1 MSSRIEH
8 HAGPGSEASIA
19 ALKEIGHLL
28 RETRQARG
36 EDLYDVADY
45 LRIKPSYLFALEDGD
60 LALTPGRVYALGF
73 LRSYGEHLGFDG
85 EELVSYAKQA
95 MSGPAS
101 RPQLNYRV
109 PAPESRRPSGILL
122 AASILTVGLVYGG
135 WRMLYHD
142 QPVLERVSAVPGDIG
157 RLASQVFTLGDE
169 GPAGQAPDADRSS
182 SVATSATAAT
192 PAANEVATQPQ
203 GVAPLASMAA
213 DPESALASTP
223 QPPITP
229 ASTVVGPQALAAP
242 TLSIDAQT
250 ALRDGRVA
258 SAGETTLPATSAA
271 AATPAAAAPG
281 TPDPLTA
288 APSAGETAPL
298 GTPAAST
305 RAAASATEA
314 ADPVAAASTTSADR
328 GGARALLASLES
340 GGPASGGAAA
350 APRGSAPMIVS
361 FSSRARRAGSRYAA
375 GTASMSAPGR
385 SRRASASPFPTA
397 AIWRFGRAMP
407 AASTCW
413 WTAGIWA
420 RSAPTGT

>member
-1 MSSRIEH
+1 
-8 HAGPGSEASIA
+8 
-19 ALKEIGHLL
+19 
-28 RETRQARG
+28 
-36 EDLYDVADY
+36 
-45 LRIKPSYLFALEDGD
+45 
-60 LALTPGRVYALGF
+60 
-73 LRSYGEHLGFDG
+73 
-85 EELVSYAKQA
+85 
-95 MSGPAS
+95 
-101 RPQLNYRV
+101 
-109 PAPESRRPSGILL
+109 
-122 AASILTVGLVYGG
+122 
-135 WRMLYHD
+135 MLYHD

-340 GGPASGGAAA
+340 GGPASGGAAPA
-350 APRGSAPMIVS
+350 GVGADDRVVLVASQESWVQVRSRDRQYVRTWTLQAGERFTVPDRGDLALWTGNAGGLDVLVDGRNLGALGPDGHVMRDVPLTAEGL
-361 FSSRARRAGSRYAA
+361 RARL
-375 GTASMSAPGR
+375 
-385 SRRASASPFPTA
+385 SAS
-397 AIWRFGRAMP
+397 R
-407 AASTCW
+407 
-413 WTAGIWA
+413 
-420 RSAPTGT
+420 